1 MNLRDTPIRRKL
13 MLILLATSL
22 VVMLLMR
29 GVFFTYE
36 FFTFREATARQL
48 ATIGQMLAANSTAAL
63 AFENQDDAR
72 EILTALK
79 ADPHIVT
86 AAIYDLNGELFARYP
101 AALPET
107 LFPSSPG
114 ETGFRI
120 VDTYLAGFQPI
131 MQRDHRLGSLYLK
144 FDAGAMLQEWLWGS
158 LRLALA
164 VMAVILLAAYLIA
177 RLLQRQISQPILDL
191 AETAKAISERQDYS
205 VRAPRLGTD
214 ELGQLTTAFNLM
226 LDQIQQLNR
235 EQEQKV
241 LDRTAQL
248 AAANTELER
257 SRADI
262 RSLFDSLPGLFLV
275 LTPDYNV
282 VTGSD
287 AYFASTMIKREEV
300 VGRNMFDIFPDNP
313 DDPGTTGSANVRASL
328 DRVRRTGQADTMAIQ
343 KYDVRRPDGVYE
355 ERYWSPVNSPLV
367 GADGHLRYIIHR
379 VEDVTEF
386 MRQKRDKASAARGS
400 ENLTTKLEQM
410 EAEIY
415 HSSQQVQA
423 ANEQLQAA
431 NRELEAFSYSVS
443 HDLRAPL
450 RHIDGFTSLLQKHAG
465 TTLDEKG
472 QRYLTTISTAAR
484 QMGRLIDDLLAF
496 SRISRSELNTTDIDT
511 DALVAGV
518 IRDGRFE
525 RLAKPPE
532 WAIDPLPHVRGD
544 PAMLRQVWFNLVD
557 NAVKYSGKS
566 EHPKVTIGVR
576 TDPATGD
583 FIFFVRDNGVGFDM
597 QYVAKLFGVFQRLHG
612 PAEFEGTG
620 IGLANVQRI
629 IVRHGGRVWAE
640 GKVGEGATFSFS
652 LPNKPAPPPA
662 PPPI

>member
-1 MNLRDTPIRRKL
+1 MNLRDMPIRRKL
-13 MLILLATSL
+13 MLILLATSI

-36 FFTFREATARQL
+36 LFTFREATVRQL
-48 ATIGQMLAANSTAAL
+48 TTVSQMLAANSTAAL
-63 AFENQDDAR
+63 AFENQDDAK
-72 EILTALK
+72 EVLAALQ
-79 ADPHIVT
+79 ADPHVV
-86 AAIYDLNGELFARYP
+86 AAALYDLNGELFARYP
-101 AALPET
+101 ASLPPE
-107 LFPSSPG
+107 LFPSAVG
-114 ETGFRI
+114 ETGYRF
-120 VDTYLAGFQPI
+120 VDSYLTGFQPV
-131 MQRDHRLGSLYLK
+131 MQRDHRLGALYLK
-144 FDAGAMLQEWLWGS
+144 YDSGAILHEWIWGS
-158 LRLALA
+158 VRLALG
-164 VMAVILLAAYLIA
+164 VMAVILLVAYLMS
-177 RLLQRQISQPILDL
+177 RLMQRQISQPIVGL
-191 AETAKAISERQDYS
+191 AETAKAISDRKDYS
-205 VRAPRLGTD
+205 VRAPLLGTD
-214 ELGQLTTAFNLM
+214 ELGKLTTAFNQM
-226 LDQIQQLNR
+226 LDQIEQLNR

-241 LDRTAQL
+241 IDRTAQL
-248 AAANTELER
+248 AAANVELER
-257 SRADI
+257 SRADT

-275 LTPDYNV
+275 LTPEFNV

-287 AYFASTMIKREEV
+287 AYFAATMIKRGEV
-300 VGRNMFDIFPDNP
+300 TGRNMFDIFPDNP
-313 DDPGTTGSANVRASL
+313 DDPSKGSVNVRASL
-328 DRVRRTGQADTMAIQ
+328 ERVLRTGKPDTMAIQ

-355 ERYWSPVNSPLV
+355 ERYWSPVNTPLSDAQ
-367 GADGHLRYIIHR
+367 GRLRYIIHR

-386 MRQKRDKASAARGS
+386 MKQKREKAAGGAS
-400 ENLTTKLEQM
+400 EDFKVRLEQM

-415 HSSQQVQA
+415 QSSQRVQA
-423 ANEQLQAA
+423 ANEQLQTA

-450 RHIDGFTSLLQKHAG
+450 RHVDGFTSLLQKHVG
-465 TTLDEKG
+465 SSLDEKG
-472 QRYLTTISTAAR
+472 QRYLTTISGAAR

-496 SRISRSELNTTDIDT
+496 SRISRTELSTTDIDT

-532 WAIDPLPHVRGD
+532 WAIDSLPHVRGD

-566 EHPKVTIGVR
+566 EHPKVTIATR
-576 TDPATGD
+576 TDPANGD
-583 FIFFVRDNGVGFDM
+583 IIFAVSDNGVGFDM

-640 GKVGEGATFSFS
+640 GKVGVGATFSFS
-652 LPNKPAPPPA
+652 LPNRPAPPPA
-662 PPPI
+662 PAT